1 MKKSLVLVLA
11 ALLALCGVAT
21 AETDYAAMPD
31 DDLHAMIDAARNE
44 LTRRELTAAADT
56 VLFDQDGISCYLTG
70 GYDIQEWGEGNHVM
84 KLEAVVINDSDV
96 MVTVGIEGCYVNG
109 WEVYGGVIQKTDAGK
124 KQKDT
129 FEIRLYDA
137 DIHSYEEI
145 EDIEFTF
152 KVYKSDDYAKI
163 FQLDPITVHF
173 NAE

>member
-1 MKKSLVLVLA
+1 MKKLIALILSLLLIGS
-11 ALLALCGVAT
+11 LALAEADFT
-21 AETDYAAMPD
+21 AMTDD
-31 DDLHAMIDAARNE
+31 ELHALVDGARNE
-44 LTRRELTAAADT
+44 LTRRELVTSDKT

-70 GYDIQEWGEGNHVM
+70 NYEIQEWGEGNHVM
-84 KLEAVVINDSDV
+84 KLEGVVINNSDV

-109 WEVYGGVIQKTDAGK
+109 WEVYGGIIQKTDAGK
-124 KQKDT
+124 KQRDT

-173 NAE
+173 PN